1 MIKIIPAGGVREIGM
16 NMSFISCCDKNI
28 CVDAGIIFPNIQ
40 PFGVETMMPDY
51 PDLINT
57 LGNIEALF
65 ITHGHEDHIGG
76 IPYLL
81 KAFSPKIYAASYA
94 AELIAAKC
102 KKTSGINP
110 KKNLKVIEFEKIIKE
125 DPFSVEYIKVD
136 HSIPDSGALFIR
148 VQDLNIFY
156 AGDFKLGEKHTD
168 NFMKR
173 VESINNNYGIDLL
186 LSDSTNAFEEDEPIS
201 DNSVYE
207 NLDDCFGRATKK
219 IIVTLFSSNIQ
230 RINQV
235 ISLSKKHKKNLF
247 ISGSNLKIHIGIGR
261 KLGYI
266 EDDGGCIKQEGNFS
280 KYDEASSV
288 FLCTGSQAERNSAI
302 VRLSYGFHPQI
313 DIKEKDMVIFSSSK
327 IPGNEKVI
335 MDAINRLSE
344 KGAEIVYPDQNVHCS
359 GHAHGEDLARLIKT
373 ANPKFFVPIHG
384 EYLHLKKHIE
394 IAKQQGVKAQNCFI
408 LNGGDEFSL
417 SKNAA
422 KISGSYEIKKLYVDS
437 DSGDLIDKPVV
448 KSRMLAGLHGFLS
461 VSLVI
466 DKKGNFF
473 NFLNAIEINGIGMS
487 DNKTKR
493 EIISSAKKEIMEFIK
508 KRKSGT
514 DIDAAKT
521 EIRNIVRRSFK
532 KKYQDKPEVLVQ
544 ILKI

>member
-40 PFGVETMMPDY
+40 SFGVETMMPDY
-51 PDLINT
+51 SDLIKT
-57 LGNIEALF
+57 LGDIDALF
-65 ITHGHEDHIGG
+65 VTHGHEDHIGG

-81 KAFSPKIYAASYA
+81 KESSPKVYAAPYA
-94 AELIAAKC
+94 AELITAKC

-110 KKNLKVIEFEKIIKE
+110 KKQLKIIEFGKEIKE
-125 DPFSVEYIKVD
+125 DPFSIEYIKVD

-148 VQDLNIFY
+148 VKDLNIFY
-156 AGDFKLGEKHTD
+156 AGDFKLGEEYTGDFIK
-168 NFMKR
+168 K
-173 VESINNNYGIDLL
+173 VESISKNYGIDLL
-186 LSDSTNAFEEDEPIS
+186 LSDSTNAFEEEKPVS

-207 NLDDCFGRATKK
+207 NLDDCFGRAPKK

-230 RINQV
+230 RINQI

-266 EDDGGCIKQEGNFS
+266 EDDGGCIKQESNFS
-280 KYDEASSV
+280 KYDEANSV

-359 GHAHGEDLARLIKT
+359 GHAHGEGLARLIKT
-373 ANPKFFVPIHG
+373 ANPRFFVPIHG
-384 EYLHLKKHIE
+384 EYLHLNKHVE

-408 LNGGDEFSL
+408 LKGGDEFSL

-437 DSGDLIDKPVV
+437 DSGDLIEKSVV
-448 KSRMLAGLHGFLS
+448 KSRMLAGLHGLLT
-461 VSLVI
+461 VSLAT

-473 NFLNAIEINGIGMS
+473 NFLNAIEINSVGMS

-493 EIISSAKKEIMEFIK
+493 EMISNAKKEIMEFIK
-508 KRKSGT
+508 NRKSGP
-514 DIDAAKT
+514 DIDAAKV
-521 EIRNIVRRSFK
+521 EIRNIVRRAFK
-532 KKYQDKPEVLVQ
+532 KRYQDKPEVLVQ